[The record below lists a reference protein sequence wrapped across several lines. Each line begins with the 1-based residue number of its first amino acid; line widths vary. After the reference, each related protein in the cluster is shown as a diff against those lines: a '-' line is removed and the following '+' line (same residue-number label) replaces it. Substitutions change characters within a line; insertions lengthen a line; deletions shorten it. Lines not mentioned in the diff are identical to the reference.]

1 VGGGANSPLGRPPMG
16 LIPAEIVIFEKKI
29 TSKKNNGNP
38 LRFLKESKEYMLLA
52 FIRYRIPSTIC

>member
-29 TSKKNNGNP
+29 TSKKKQWEPFKVPKGIQGIH
-38 LRFLKESKEYMLLA
+38 A
-52 FIRYRIPSTIC
+52 FSFYSV